1 MRERPAGAACPADVR
16 PDGPEPVR
24 AGEVVIASRG
34 GSRGRLVRS
43 DRRWGRALLLGAS
56 LTLIAVWGV
65 NLWQV
70 RSSVARYARWWDQ
83 PRGAPGGLLYVA
95 LGDSAAQAIGASSP
109 ALGYVGLIA
118 RWLRESSGR
127 PVRVVNLSRS
137 GAKVRDVV
145 ADQLPRLRTLRP
157 DLITVGVG
165 ANDIRGFDAARY
177 EGDVVALVAGL
188 PAGAVIAD
196 VPYFMHG
203 KAQRNAARAGAT
215 LTRLARRRGLVVAPL
230 HSRSRR
236 RGWKAMGTD
245 YAADWFHPN
254 DTGHRV
260 WAGAFRQ
267 ALATHLSGTFDDG
280 WQ

>member
-1 MRERPAGAACPADVR
+1 MGK
-16 PDGPEPVR
+16 G
-24 AGEVVIASRG
+24 
-34 GSRGRLVRS
+34 RGRSVCS
-43 DRRWGRALLLGAS
+43 ERRWGWALLLGVS
-56 LTLIAVWGV
+56 LTFIAVWGISV
-65 NLWQV
+65 WHV
-70 RSSVARYARWWDQ
+70 RSSVGRYARWWDQ
-83 PRGAPGGLLYVA
+83 PRGEPGGLLYVA
-95 LGDSAAQAIGASSP
+95 LGDSAAQSIGASSP

-118 RWLRESSGR
+118 QWLRESSGR
-127 PVRVVNLSRS
+127 PVRVINLSRS
-137 GAKVRDVV
+137 GAKVGDVV
-145 ADQLPRLRTLRP
+145 TDQLPRLRTLRP

-254 DTGHRV
+254 DSGHRV
-260 WAGAFRQ
+260 WAGAFRE
-267 ALATHLSGTFDDG
+267 ALTTPPSGTDKHD